1 MGAGLRSKLAL
12 APRAKKTLA
21 IVLDLSLQQPG
32 KVRRY
37 RDLCFLQGKDVSMA
51 PGTDVITNS
60 LPKIITA
67 DFFLPPSFPPFIY
80 QEFVVISPCALQH
93 YKDSGH
99 TEAKKMPIFQGVCGP
114 REGPDKES
122 NKYRAIANILLQEL
136 HLFIIDSWLL

>member
-1 MGAGLRSKLAL
+1 M
-12 APRAKKTLA
+12 
-21 IVLDLSLQQPG
+21 
-32 KVRRY
+32 
-37 RDLCFLQGKDVSMA
+37 
-51 PGTDVITNS
+51 
-60 LPKIITA
+60 
-67 DFFLPPSFPPFIY
+67 
-80 QEFVVISPCALQH
+80 ISPCALQH